1 MSSNISVGNFN
12 ISSVDRYAVSDQKVV
27 TGDNGSGAAERIQIN
42 TVKQLKLEEMR
53 GKGISIGEEQL
64 IKMIERANKAL
75 EGKSTSFEFS
85 IHEKTKSIMVKVMD
99 KETGSVIREIP
110 SEKILDMVAKMC
122 EMTGL
127 ILDEKR

>member
-1 MSSNISVGNFN
+1 MSPSMSIGSSNT
-12 ISSVDRYAVSDQKVV
+12 SSADRYIVSDLKSAADSVP
-27 TGDNGSGAAERIQIN
+27 GSTIN

-85 IHEKTKSIMVKVMD
+85 IHEKTKSIMVKVLD
-99 KETGSVIREIP
+99 KETGSVLREIP